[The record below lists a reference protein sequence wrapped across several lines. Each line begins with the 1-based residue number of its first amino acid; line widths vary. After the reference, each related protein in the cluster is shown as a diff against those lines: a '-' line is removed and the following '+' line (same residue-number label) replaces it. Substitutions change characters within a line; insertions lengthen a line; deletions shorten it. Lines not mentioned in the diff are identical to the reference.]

1 MKYKPLPIGFEDFK
15 EIIQK
20 NLYYV
25 DKTLLIKK
33 LLDMPSK
40 ATLFTRPRR
49 FGKTLNQ
56 MTIKYFFEDT
66 GDEQLNAENKAL
78 FEGLK
83 IMEAGEEYT
92 RHMQKYPVIFL
103 SLKSAK
109 QSNFDMSFKVLRDNI
124 AGEFSRHDKAVSDA
138 SLDNEK
144 LNKYCRLRDG
154 KADDSEYFTSLAF
167 LSECL
172 EKAYGKKTI
181 ILIDEYDVPLESAY
195 YGGFYDEMVSF
206 IRSLF
211 ESALKTNPSLEF
223 AVITGCLRIS
233 KESIF
238 TGLNNLRVVSI
249 TDRNYGEYFGFT
261 PEEVESMTEY
271 YGHTKRMQDIRNWY
285 DGYIFGES
293 EVYNPWSA
301 IYFMLDLNAN
311 ENAFPKPYWANTSSN
326 DVVRELILRSDND
339 ARADLEILMS
349 GGTIEKPVH
358 EDITYR
364 DIYKTQDNLWNFLFF
379 TGYLKKISERI
390 SDRTIYLTMKIP
402 NEEILSIYEESISKW
417 FDEKIKTRNLNN
429 LYNALLSGDAE
440 SLQKELSAMLM
451 ETISYMDSR
460 EAFYHG
466 FLLGVLANLN
476 NGYLKKSNREAGNG
490 RYDIC
495 VYNIDETKPA
505 VILELKAADKF
516 KEMES
521 AAEAALMQIANK
533 GYDEWLPEY
542 GYTEC
547 FHIGIG
553 FFRKRCRVKIRK
565 VELD

>member
-66 GDEQLNAENKAL
+66 GDEQLNAENKAV

-83 IMEAGEEYT
+83 IMETGEEYT

-109 QSNFDMSFKVLRDNI
+109 QRDFDMSFKVLRDNI
-124 AGEFSRHDKAVSDA
+124 AGEFKRHNKTVSGALSDDD
-138 SLDNEK
+138 LK
-144 LNKYCRLRDG
+144 QYCKLRDRE
-154 KADDSEYFTSLAF
+154 ANNAEYFTSLAF

-249 TDRNYGEYFGFT
+249 TDKNYGEYFGFT

-271 YGHTKRMQDIRNWY
+271 YGHAKRMQDIRNWY
-285 DGYIFGES
+285 DGYIFGDS
-293 EVYNPWSA
+293 EVYNPWSV
-301 IYFMLDLNAN
+301 IYFMSDLNADK
-311 ENAFPKPYWANTSSN
+311 NAFPRPYWANTSSN
-326 DVVRELILRSDND
+326 DVVQELIQRSDND

-349 GGTIEKPVH
+349 GGIIEKPVY

-379 TGYLKKISERI
+379 TGYLKKIYESFNEESI
-390 SDRTIYLTMKIP
+390 FLSMKIP
-402 NEEILSIYEESISKW
+402 NKEIQYIYRNQISYW
-417 FDEKIKTRNLNN
+417 FTDKIKTKDLSN
-429 LYNALLSGDAE
+429 LYNAMLSGDEE
-440 SLQKELSAMLM
+440 SFKKELSAMLM
-451 ETISYMDSR
+451 ETIRYMDSK

-476 NGYLKKSNREAGNG
+476 DGYLKKSNREAGNG

-505 VILELKAADKF
+505 VILELKAVDRF
-516 KEMES
+516 KEMEF
-521 AAEAALMQIANK
+521 AAGEALMQIADK
-533 GYDEWLPEY
+533 GYDKWLPEY

-553 FFRKRCRVKIRK
+553 FFRKRCRVKVKK